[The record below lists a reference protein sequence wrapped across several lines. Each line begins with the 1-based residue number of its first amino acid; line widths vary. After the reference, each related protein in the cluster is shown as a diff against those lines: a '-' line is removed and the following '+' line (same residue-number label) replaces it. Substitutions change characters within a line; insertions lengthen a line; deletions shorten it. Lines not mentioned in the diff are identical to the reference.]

1 MAVAAVVL
9 EHGAAQGGVQLPS
22 QLHTAGGGTSHLPST
37 MAARLPLLP
46 LLMPLPHCLS
56 LLGCQQLQ
64 EAKTEQED
72 AGVGGHLSTSHVGET
87 NKQHSI
93 VVKPA
98 SNSPF
103 YTLKT
108 SASPV

>member
-1 MAVAAVVL
+1 MAAVVL
-9 EHGAAQGGVQLPS
+9 EHDAAQGGVQLPP
-22 QLHTAGGGTSHLPST
+22 QLHTAGGGGTSHLPPT
-37 MAARLPLLP
+37 MAAMLP
-46 LLMPLPHCLS
+46 LLMPLQHCLP

-72 AGVGGHLSTSHVGET
+72 AGVGGHLSTSHVWET

-98 SNSPF
+98 SNSPL
-103 YTLKT
+103 YTLKL
-108 SASPV
+108 P

>member
-1 MAVAAVVL
+1 MAAVVL
-9 EHGAAQGGVQLPS
+9 EHDAAQGGVQLPP
-22 QLHTAGGGTSHLPST
+22 QLHTAGGGTSHLPPT
-37 MAARLPLLP
+37 MAAMLL
-46 LLMPLPHCLS
+46 LLMPLPHCLP
-56 LLGCQQLQ
+56 LLGCQQVQ
-64 EAKTEQED
+64 EAKTDQED
-72 AGVGGHLSTSHVGET
+72 AGVGGHLSTSHVWET

-103 YTLKT
+103 VHIKTSIKT